1 MDHRLWPSSTPLRGK
16 IIFRWRKEPEK
27 SRKSEKSRIENL
39 KIRNKEISRRKKIQ
53 KLLIFGSDKG
63 HIWTGV
69 HFELA
74 KKRRFRYQVTTE
86 NLKNSK
92 NSRWPQ
98 IQKLL
103 ILGSD
108 KGHIWTGVHF
118 ELPNKRRFRYQVTTE
133 NLKNSKNSRWPQT
146 QKHQTW
152 AYSKNFQ
159 NRLRIWEKRKNGKC
173 RRLNQNERKRIIFFC
188 FYVNHQIPEFFHKNS
203 RNIGIINHY

>member
-1 MDHRLWPSSTPLRGK
+1 MDHRLGPSSTPLREK
-16 IIFRWRKEPEK
+16 NIFRWWKK
-27 SRKSEKSRIENL
+27 NRKSENLESADLENL

-92 NSRWPQ
+92 NS
-98 IQKLL
+98 
-103 ILGSD
+103 
-108 KGHIWTGVHF
+108 H
-118 ELPNKRRFRYQVTTE
+118 
-133 NLKNSKNSRWPQT
+133 WPQT
-146 QKHQTW
+146 QKHRTW

-173 RRLNQNERKRIIFFC
+173 RRLNQNERKRIIFF
-188 FYVNHQIPEFFHKNS
+188 
-203 RNIGIINHY
+203 

>member
-1 MDHRLWPSSTPLRGK
+1 MRSGSSPGAKFDAFEREK
-16 IIFRWRKEPEK
+16 IIFRWRKESEK
-27 SRKSEKSRIENL
+27 NRKSEKSRIENL

-92 NSRWPQ
+92 NS
-98 IQKLL
+98 
-103 ILGSD
+103 
-108 KGHIWTGVHF
+108 H
-118 ELPNKRRFRYQVTTE
+118 
-133 NLKNSKNSRWPQT
+133 WPQT

-173 RRLNQNERKRIIFFC
+173 RRLNQNERKRIIFSDFLY
-188 FYVNHQIPEFFHKNS
+188 FRRKFQKFRHQNS
-203 RNIGIINHY
+203 QNVFTKM

>member
-1 MDHRLWPSSTPLRGK
+1 MRSGSSPGAKFDAFERKKLFSVGEKRTGSLK
-16 IIFRWRKEPEK
+16 IWKADL
-27 SRKSEKSRIENL
+27 ENL

-92 NSRWPQ
+92 NS
-98 IQKLL
+98 
-103 ILGSD
+103 
-108 KGHIWTGVHF
+108 H
-118 ELPNKRRFRYQVTTE
+118 
-133 NLKNSKNSRWPQT
+133 WPQT
-146 QKHQTW
+146 QKHRTW

-173 RRLNQNERKRIIFFC
+173 RHLNQNERKRIIFFC